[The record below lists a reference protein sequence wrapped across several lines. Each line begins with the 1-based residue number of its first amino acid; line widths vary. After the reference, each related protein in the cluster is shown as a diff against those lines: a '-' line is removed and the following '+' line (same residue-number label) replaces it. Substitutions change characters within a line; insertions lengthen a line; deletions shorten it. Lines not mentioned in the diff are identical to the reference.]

1 MANTVRMKPERTVRG
16 IVAHV
21 PGVMAAV
28 DAEASAIGAK
38 ASANLARHRDEGAAS
53 IEVQY
58 NFPGRYGD
66 IDALVSLV
74 DDPHLRA
81 NGSISKGNALAI
93 EFGHF
98 HNRTGEFVLGTY
110 VLSRAAGLV

>member
-1 MANTVRMKPERTVRG
+1 MNKVYLKPTRTVRG

-21 PGVMAAV
+21 PGVMASV
-28 DAEASAIGAK
+28 DAAASAIGDK
-38 ASANLARHRDEGAAS
+38 ARANLARHRDEGAAS
-53 IEVQY
+53 IEVEY
-58 NFPGRYGD
+58 NFPGKYGD

-81 NGSISKGNALAI
+81 DGSTSRGNAFAI

-98 HNRTGEFVLGTY
+98 HNRSGEFVLGTY
-110 VLSRAAGLV
+110 VLSSAAGLV